1 MLKFVA
7 KYTPSYI
14 FWTIVKGVVLGC
26 INSFTGVIFIKMLFD
41 AIGAQNAQFKDAA
54 SVIAIMAGFSL
65 ITYLFYVWYRN
76 RYSPKIRQTLH
87 LKMQEVLFDK
97 ARSLDL
103 ACYDDPKFYND
114 FVWATNE
121 SDGRASGIMDDIGN
135 LIARIITTLTVIGV
149 LLTIDIAI
157 VIIILAVVGL
167 SAAID
172 LWRKKVEFKLNNELV
187 PEQRKADYITRVY
200 SLPDYSKEIRLSHA
214 GELMVDGY
222 TETIERQKSI
232 RKRFGFITYHISNL
246 INMLNLLIFEA
257 GISILLIYK
266 LFSGDILLGDFAAGN
281 NAVWQL
287 HWQINTLV
295 EFLVK
300 FPEHSLYIEKFR
312 AFMEYEPKVK
322 SGKRKVDEIKSIEF
336 KNVSFS
342 YPSSE
347 TESLKNIDLTINKGE
362 KIAIVGYNG
371 AGKTT
376 LIKLLLRLYDPTEG
390 EVKLNG
396 ENLCEYETESYR
408 EKTGAVFQ
416 DYQIFAA
423 SIAENVAADIYNP
436 ENKEKVLKALHL
448 STFDGKLESLEK
460 GIDTQLT
467 REFSDEGVNLS
478 GGEAQKIAISRVF
491 YRDCELI
498 VMDEP
503 SSALDPMAEYDL
515 NQTIMNYAQDKTVIF
530 ISHRLSTTRMAD
542 RIYMLADG
550 SIIEQGT
557 HEELMSACGK
567 YSEMFNLQAEK
578 YRKEQIINEIESLS
592 ARCSQEQS

>member
-1 MLKFVA
+1 
-7 KYTPSYI
+7 
-14 FWTIVKGVVLGC
+14 
-26 INSFTGVIFIKMLFD
+26 
-41 AIGAQNAQFKDAA
+41 
-54 SVIAIMAGFSL
+54 
-65 ITYLFYVWYRN
+65 
-76 RYSPKIRQTLH
+76 
-87 LKMQEVLFDK
+87 
-97 ARSLDL
+97 
-103 ACYDDPKFYND
+103 
-114 FVWATNE
+114 
-121 SDGRASGIMDDIGN
+121 
-135 LIARIITTLTVIGV
+135 
-149 LLTIDIAI
+149 
-157 VIIILAVVGL
+157 LAVVGL
-167 SAAID
+167 SAAIEI
-172 LWRKKVEFKLNNELV
+172 WRKKVEFKQNNELV
-187 PEQRKADYITRVY
+187 PEQRKADYIARVY

-214 GELMVDGY
+214 GELLVDGY
-222 TETIERQKSI
+222 TGAIERQKSI

-295 EFLVK
+295 GFLVK

-312 AFMEYEPKVK
+312 AFMEYETKVK
-322 SGKRKVDEIKSIEF
+322 SGKRKADEIKSIEF

-396 ENLCEYETESYR
+396 ENLCESETESYR

-423 SIAENVAADIYNP
+423 SIAENVAADIYNH

-448 STFDGKLESLEK
+448 GTFDGKLESLEK
-460 GIDTQLT
+460 GIDTRLT

-478 GGEAQKIAISRVF
+478 GGEAQKIAIARVF

-503 SSALDPMAEYDL
+503 SSALDPMAEYEL

-592 ARCSQEQS
+592 TRYSQEQS